1 MSEQTTDRPGGND
14 VISILVTDHRE
25 VEQIFAE
32 IESTTDPD
40 RRRTLADRAITEL
53 VRHSVAEEA
62 YVYPAYRDH
71 VPGGAELA
79 EREVDEH
86 AEAERTM
93 KDLEGL
99 APTDTRF
106 DELLGRLI
114 REIRHHVAEEEGE
127 LFPQLRAHVEPEQ
140 LRELGARVEKAK
152 KVAPTRPH
160 PAAPDHPPLDKLLAP
175 GTGLVDRL
183 RDHFSHRGR

>member
-1 MSEQTTDRPGGND
+1 MSEHTSSATGGD

-25 VEQIFAE
+25 VEEIFGQIEA
-32 IESTTDPD
+32 TTDPD
-40 RRRTLADRAITEL
+40 QRRTLADRAITEL

-62 YVYPAYRDH
+62 YVYPAYRTH
-71 VPGGAELA
+71 VPGGADLA
-79 EREVDEH
+79 EREVNEH

-93 KDLEGL
+93 KDLEAL
-99 APTDTRF
+99 APTDARF
-106 DELLGRLI
+106 EELLGRLM

-127 LFPQLRAHVEPEQ
+127 LFPQLQAHLDPQQ

-160 PAAPDHPPLDKLLAP
+160 PSAPDHPPLDKLLAP
-175 GTGLVDRL
+175 GTGMVDRL
-183 RDHFSHRGR
+183 RDHFSHRGK